1 MARARRFAWAACT
14 AAVLLVLNGCA
25 GSEPAQPTDD
35 TPPLSTS
42 IVFREAVTV
51 PVRVGDDRAR
61 RGVISAR
68 LVNEGDST
76 VSIIAV
82 RPIVDRGLRAEYLGY
97 STCVRGCAGA
107 LEWDAEA
114 AERVRH
120 GIEGQLPIELVPL
133 SELEATGGRAFSLT
147 FRLSARGS
155 AGVATLAE
163 QCLHLRGIVA
173 TLDDGSRVKITA
185 PDGHFVGA
193 AVRAEPTPSGY
204 QYCDES

>member
-1 MARARRFAWAACT
+1 MPRARYAWAACS
-14 AAVLLVLNGCA
+14 AAVLLVLSGCA
-25 GSEPAQPTDD
+25 DSESAQPRDE

-51 PVRVGDDRAR
+51 PVRVENDRAR
-61 RGVISAR
+61 RGVMSAQ
-68 LVNEGDST
+68 LVNEADST
-76 VSIIAV
+76 VSIVAV
-82 RPIVDRGLRAEYLGY
+82 TPIVDRGLRAEYLGY
-97 STCVRGCAGA
+97 STCLRGCAGG

-114 AERVRH
+114 AERVRN
-120 GIEGQLPIELVPL
+120 GIDGLLPIELVPL
-133 SELEATGGRAFSLT
+133 SELEATGERAFSLT

-163 QCLHLRGIVA
+163 QCLHLHGVVA

-193 AVRAEPTPSGY
+193 VVRAEPTPAGY
-204 QYCDES
+204 QYCGKS